1 MLNLKTNCNMKHIL
15 ILLLI
20 LIFASCSKRLVPNY
34 KGSMLCLHQDSIIL
48 RQTRQYLELEKLY
61 YLKNSYLSECFENT
75 ESLEFTIDSLLN
87 LDSNV
92 LKVTM
97 PYHRQYR
104 IYLPD
109 SMVVISSNQYNTDS
123 NYLLIDT
130 WPKRLLLPY

>member
-1 MLNLKTNCNMKHIL
+1 MKLTL
-15 ILLLI
+15 ILLI
-20 LIFASCSKRLVPNY
+20 LIFASCSKQITPNY
-34 KGSMLCLHQDSIIL
+34 NGSMLCLHQNGIIL

-61 YLKNSYLSECFENT
+61 YQKNSYLSECFEKT

-87 LDSNV
+87 LDSNI